1 MGPGRTPSIP
11 TYETLNM
18 NNSPVDLKNLSPAE
32 LEAFLAGLGKERF
45 RVGQLLRW
53 IYPRGVS
60 DFAAMTDLAKAFRAE
75 LEERAVVSTFSA
87 EAEEVS
93 SDGTRKFL
101 FRLTDG
107 QSVETVLI
115 PMDEARATLCV
126 STQVGCA
133 MQCAFCLTGTFGL
146 TRNLTAAEIVNQV
159 CAVRQRFP
167 VDNIVLMGMGEPL
180 HNLDNVVRALE
191 ILYSTSGFDYSTR
204 KVTLSTSGLVPEMLE
219 LGRRICVNLAVSLNA
234 TTDAVRN
241 ELMPVNRRYPLA
253 ELMRACREYPLLPRQ
268 RITFEYI
275 LIRGVNDSL
284 EDAKRL
290 VKLLHGVRSK
300 VNLIPFNEHA
310 GSAFRAPDGATIE
323 AFQRYLL
330 NRDIV
335 AIRRASK
342 GQDISAACGQLKGKL
357 EEQKLLT

>member
-1 MGPGRTPSIP
+1 LSS
-11 TYETLNM
+11 L
-18 NNSPVDLKNLSPAE
+18 VDLKNLSPAE
-32 LEAFLAGLGKERF
+32 LEHFLAGLGKERF
-45 RVGQLLRW
+45 RAGQLLRW
-53 IYPRGVS
+53 IYQRGVV
-60 DFAAMTDLAKAFRAE
+60 DFSAMTDLAKGFREE
-75 LEERAVVSTFSA
+75 LAARAVISTFTA

-93 SDGTRKFL
+93 TDGTRKFL
-101 FRLTDG
+101 FRLADG

-115 PMDEARATLCV
+115 PMEEGRATLCV

-133 MQCAFCLTGTFGL
+133 MQCSFCLTGTFGL

-159 CAVRQRFP
+159 CAARERFQ

-191 ILYSTSGFDYSTR
+191 IFYSKHSFDYSPR

-219 LGRRICVNLAVSLNA
+219 LGRRIRVNLAVSLNA
-234 TTDAVRN
+234 TLDAVRN
-241 ELMPVNRRYPLA
+241 ELMPINRRYPLA
-253 ELMRACREYPLLPRQ
+253 ELMRACREFPLAPRQ

-284 EDAKRL
+284 DDAKRL
-290 VKLLHGVRSK
+290 VKLLHGVKAK

-310 GSAFRAPDGATIE
+310 GSAFRAPEGRVIE
-323 AFQRYLL
+323 AFQRHLL
-330 NRDIV
+330 DRDIV

-357 EEQKLLT
+357 DELKLLA